1 MTWKILTD
9 DRKKVVRRL
18 EKLAGKKAKYTRIPR
33 MAFLIEGIAVERD
46 GTVRIEDG
54 NRTDLIEALVAEG
67 MIEAV
72 ETCEQDGSMEETGRS
87 EETPEIEGS
96 AETEDNTVETAEVDE
111 DAEITGP
118 EEPDPQPESEGET
131 GRDESGVDASES
143 ENTPAEVCEGSAEE
157 ADTAICEEQTESEA
171 ESEPETLQAVKP
183 DIRFPL
189 SEHRPESIIN
199 LVCTMYSRGSLLSKS
214 TGGVFNA
221 KESLVERLR
230 MTGGSASMDEVLRM
244 IREEDGLEGLTFS
257 EDEVSFSGY
266 PETSDPEAVK
276 AWMALSTA
284 INQSAIRQIH
294 VRAKEVDDSNEKFA
308 FRTWLTRIGMN
319 GPELK
324 AERNILYRNLSGHT
338 AFRTA
343 MDEERWKARQA
354 ARRAEMK
361 ARKEAQE
368 PTQEERVSEERA
380 MEG

>member
-96 AETEDNTVETAEVDE
+96 EETEDNTVETAEVNE

-118 EEPDPQPESEGET
+118 EGQ
-131 GRDESGVDASES
+131 DESCADASES
-143 ENTPAEVCEGSAEE
+143 ENIPAEVCEGSEE
-157 ADTAICEEQTESEA
+157 EA
-171 ESEPETLQAVKP
+171 ESESETLQAVKP

-244 IREEDGLEGLTFS
+244 IREEGGLEGLTFS

-276 AWMALSTA
+276 AWTALSAA

-368 PTQEERVSEERA
+368 PKQEERVSEERA